1 MSHECEIRLSPGH
14 GLHLCDIDLWL
25 DSRTP
30 KAQSFISHAHSDHV
44 ARHGKILCSPVTA
57 HLLQKRYRIAR
68 ERMCIQEFH
77 ACKEIDAHRFTLL
90 PAGHIAGSAMLHVQ
104 NRDTGTSLLYTG
116 DYKLRASR
124 SVETAFMMKAD
135 TLIMESTFGLPRYVL
150 PSASSIEEQL
160 CTFVKSTIADGCTPV
175 LLGYSLGKAQE
186 IAAILH
192 AWELPFFQTPTV
204 AAMTDACR
212 EAGMNLPTPEVW
224 RRDMPAGH
232 ALIAAPQFRRD
243 PDYARLIQPR
253 SAIMTG
259 WALNA
264 GARFRYG
271 CDEAI
276 PLSDHADFPDL
287 LRTAEIVQPRRI
299 ITVHGSTRELAAS
312 LRALHYNAWSHHGGD
327 QLELFDDF
335 P

>member
-1 MSHECEIRLSPGH
+1 MLHHDEIRFSPGH
-14 GLHLCDIDLWL
+14 GLHLRDVDLWL
-25 DSRTP
+25 DSRRP
-30 KAQSFISHAHSDHV
+30 KPYCFVSHAHSDHV
-44 ARHGKILCSPVTA
+44 ARHGSILCSPVTA

-68 ERMCIQEFH
+68 DRISIQEYH
-77 ACKEIDAHRFTLL
+77 ERRKIDAHIFTLL

-104 NRDTGTSLLYTG
+104 HCETGASLLYTG

-124 SVETAFMMKAD
+124 SIESAILLKAD
-135 TLIMESTFGLPRYVL
+135 TLIMESTFGLPRYIL

-160 CTFVKSTIADGCTPV
+160 CEFVRSAFADGATPV

-192 AWELPFFQTPTV
+192 AHNLPFLQTPTV
-204 AAMTDACR
+204 ALMTDACR
-212 EAGMNLPTPEVW
+212 ETGMRLPAPEVW
-224 RRDMPAGH
+224 RGEMPSGN
-232 ALIAAPQFRRD
+232 ALIAAPQFRRH
-243 PDYARLIQPR
+243 PDYARLTNPR

-259 WALNA
+259 WALNP

-271 CDEAI
+271 CDAAI

-287 LRTAEIVQPRRI
+287 LRTAEIVNAARI
-299 ITVHGSTRELAAS
+299 ITVHGSTRELATS
-312 LRALHYNAWSHHGGD
+312 LRALNFNAWSHHGGD
-327 QLELFDDF
+327 QLELFQDF

>member
-1 MSHECEIRLSPGH
+1 VSHDCEIRLGPGH

-25 DSRTP
+25 DSRRP
-30 KAQSFISHAHSDHV
+30 KPRCFISHAHADHV
-44 ARHGKILCSPVTA
+44 ARHASILCSPVTA

-68 ERMCIQEFH
+68 ERMCILEFH
-77 ACKEIDAHRFTLL
+77 ERREMDNHIFTLL

-104 NRDTGTSLLYTG
+104 HRDTGVSLLYTG
-116 DYKLRASR
+116 DYKLRSSR
-124 SVETAFMMKAD
+124 SIESASLVKAD

-150 PSASSIEEQL
+150 PSASAIEEQL
-160 CTFVKSTIADGCTPV
+160 CEFIRSTIAEGGTPV

-186 IAAILH
+186 IAAILQAH
-192 AWELPFFQTPTV
+192 DLPYVQTPTV
-204 AAMTDACR
+204 SQMTDACR
-212 EAGMNLPTPEVW
+212 EMGMKLDAPELWRGDLPP
-224 RRDMPAGH
+224 GH
-232 ALIAAPQFRRD
+232 ALIAAPQFRRH
-243 PDYARLIQPR
+243 PDYARLARPR

-271 CDEAI
+271 CDTAI

-287 LRTAEIVQPRRI
+287 LRTAEIVQARRI
-299 ITVHGSTRELAAS
+299 ITVHGTTRELAAS
-312 LRALHYNAWSHHGGD
+312 LRSMNFNAWSHHGGD
-327 QLELFDDF
+327 QLELFQDF